1 MAKAAATALRVEK
14 RDVGLYLIVT
24 GIVAALGMV
33 YIGVSSAL
41 SSTCTAGHAGPKG
54 CTFSISFVALIVA
67 AVVTESAGL
76 IAVGL
81 RRQAGWSYFG
91 LRRVAFKP
99 AAVAVGWG
107 LVLVAGMTLIQS
119 LLARYIPLFGVSQ
132 FDFGDQAPLADLVVF
147 GLFAVLAAPVI
158 EEIFFRGILLRALWS
173 KLSFGVAAV
182 LSSALFAAV
191 HGLNGATISI
201 FIFALY
207 LSYMY
212 RRLGSIVPGMAL
224 HAINNAIAFAVLAV
238 TGKA

>member
-14 RDVGLYLIVT
+14 RDIGLYLIVT

-91 LRRVAFKP
+91 LRRVA
-99 AAVAVGWG
+99 
-107 LVLVAGMTLIQS
+107 LIQS